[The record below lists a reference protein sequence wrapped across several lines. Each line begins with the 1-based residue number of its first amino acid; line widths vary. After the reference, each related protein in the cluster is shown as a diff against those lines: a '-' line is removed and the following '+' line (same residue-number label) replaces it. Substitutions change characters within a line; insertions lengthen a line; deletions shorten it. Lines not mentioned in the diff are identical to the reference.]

1 MVGALA
7 ELISYQ
13 IDDAVKKLQ
22 SVSRYKIS
30 PGNIS
35 SLYVL
40 LGCLLLIVIPAMI
53 FTKVEGNRTYSR
65 ISPTKWP
72 YSRFNGREWPPR
84 TQLTFSAVWFSGWSY
99 LDAIYYAVISLTT
112 IGPWCALIETFL
124 SLIFSTLWFTLNATG
139 FGDLIP
145 RNQPPINQASHIRN
159 ESACLCE
166 LINPVPSN
174 DINNQTGLSR
184 LCNPVSLLVFNY

>member
-1 MVGALA
+1 MGTYHHRPIRANSFASPSPSLVSEPSCQVNHSLDLLFQLFFILGIPYFAYMVGALA

-53 FTKVEGNRTYSR
+53 FTKVEGNRTNR
-65 ISPTKWP
+65 RTFPTK
-72 YSRFNGREWPPR
+72 
-84 TQLTFSAVWFSGWSY
+84 
-99 LDAIYYAVISLTT
+99 
-112 IGPWCALIETFL
+112 
-124 SLIFSTLWFTLNATG
+124 
-139 FGDLIP
+139 
-145 RNQPPINQASHIRN
+145 
-159 ESACLCE
+159 
-166 LINPVPSN
+166 
-174 DINNQTGLSR
+174 
-184 LCNPVSLLVFNY
+184 

>member
-53 FTKVEGNRTYSR
+53 FTKVEGN
-65 ISPTKWP
+65 
-72 YSRFNGREWPPR
+72 
-84 TQLTFSAVWFSGWSY
+84 SA
-99 LDAIYYAVISLTT
+99 
-112 IGPWCALIETFL
+112 TFL
-124 SLIFSTLWFTLNATG
+124 M
-139 FGDLIP
+139 
-145 RNQPPINQASHIRN
+145 QPPQDPINFYRLFRLELFGCN
-159 ESACLCE
+159 LLCSDI
-166 LINPVPSN
+166 INYDRIV
-174 DINNQTGLSR
+174 L
-184 LCNPVSLLVFNY
+184 

>member
-53 FTKVEGNRTYSR
+53 FTKVEGKPAT
-65 ISPTKWP
+65 
-72 YSRFNGREWPPR
+72 FFMQPP
-84 TQLTFSAVWFSGWSY
+84 QDPINFYLMCVLGWSY

-112 IGPWCALIETFL
+112 IG
-124 SLIFSTLWFTLNATG
+124 
-139 FGDLIP
+139 
-145 RNQPPINQASHIRN
+145 
-159 ESACLCE
+159 
-166 LINPVPSN
+166 
-174 DINNQTGLSR
+174 
-184 LCNPVSLLVFNY
+184 